1 MLEIELSVK
10 SAKCLQTDN
19 SIGSKNAYN
28 TKTAWTLRMI
38 ITQNSLNYLPLRG
51 ALNSPITIINYC
63 DVKADVCLVKLF
75 ILELKKL
82 SYVSGNNQ
90 NRTNLFVFLRMDGG
104 ENEHHANNVHTI
116 RTQLWKESKHH
127 MVTNSHPVHGKP
139 HKIAITE

>member
-1 MLEIELSVK
+1 
-10 SAKCLQTDN
+10 
-19 SIGSKNAYN
+19 
-28 TKTAWTLRMI
+28 MI

-63 DVKADVCLVKLF
+63 DVKANVCLVKLF

-90 NRTNLFVFLRMDGG
+90 NRTNLFVFLRMDGRED
-104 ENEHHANNVHTI
+104 ENHAHNVHTFW
-116 RTQLWKESKHH
+116 TQLWKESKHH
-127 MVTNSHPVHGKP
+127 VVTNSGKP